1 MNLQMSFHCGLQLQA
16 AIKGHEM
23 SILQILT
30 ATEILV
36 FAHYFAFTYFGDPL
50 ARFRPYRLDERLIC
64 FHY

>member
-1 MNLQMSFHCGLQLQA
+1 M
-16 AIKGHEM
+16 KGHEM

-36 FAHYFAFTYFGDPL
+36 FAHYFVFTYFGDPL
-50 ARFRPYRLDERLIC
+50 ARFWPYRLDERLIC